1 MHGQQILDGPSA
13 EAVKG
18 DPKKKT
24 FYDPK
29 QKSERVQQ
37 ERAAYREELPTL
49 KVEEVIALDE
59 MGAATNLT
67 PLYGRSLPGERVYG
81 AKPTAPG
88 KRISTVGALG
98 LSGLKTVM
106 CFEGTLTGAV
116 FLQFLDEF
124 LVPVLKPGQI
134 VILDNAK
141 AHKVAGVRERIEGA
155 GARVLYLPPYSPDL
169 NPIEMAWSKVK
180 QFLRKAQARTVEAL
194 YEAIA
199 QALQTLSPTDAKGFF
214 KHVGFCI

>member
-1 MHGQQILDGPSA
+1 
-13 EAVKG
+13 
-18 DPKKKT
+18 
-24 FYDPK
+24 
-29 QKSERVQQ
+29 
-37 ERAAYREELPTL
+37 
-49 KVEEVIALDE
+49 
-59 MGAATNLT
+59 MGAALNLT
-67 PLYGRSLPGERVYG
+67 LLYGRSPTEERVYG
-81 AKPTAPG
+81 AKPTGPG
-88 KRISTVGALG
+88 KRISTIGALG
-98 LSGLKTVM
+98 PGGLKTAL

-141 AHKVAGVRERIEGA
+141 AHKVEGVRERIEGA

-214 KHVGFCI
+214 KRVGFCI

>member
-1 MHGQQILDGPSA
+1 M
-13 EAVKG
+13 
-18 DPKKKT
+18 
-24 FYDPK
+24 
-29 QKSERVQQ
+29 
-37 ERAAYREELPTL
+37 
-49 KVEEVIALDE
+49 DE
-59 MGAATNLT
+59 MGAAVNLT
-67 PLYGRSLPGERVYG
+67 PLYGRSPTGERVYG
-81 AKPTAPG
+81 AKPTGPG

-124 LVPVLKPGQI
+124 LVPELKPGQI

-141 AHKVAGVRERIEGA
+141 AHKVEGVRERIEGA
-155 GARVLYLPPYSPDL
+155 GARMLYLPPYSPDL

-199 QALQTLSPTDAKGFF
+199 QALQTLSPNDAKGFF
-214 KHVGFCI
+214 KHVGFCV

>member
-1 MHGQQILDGPSA
+1 M
-13 EAVKG
+13 
-18 DPKKKT
+18 
-24 FYDPK
+24 
-29 QKSERVQQ
+29 
-37 ERAAYREELPTL
+37 
-49 KVEEVIALDE
+49 DE
-59 MGAATNLT
+59 MGAAMNLT
-67 PLYGRSLPGERVYG
+67 PLYGRSPTGERVYG
-81 AKPTAPG
+81 AKPTGPG

-98 LSGLKTVM
+98 RGGLTSAM
-106 CFEGTLTGAV
+106 CFEGTLTGEV

-124 LVPVLKPGQI
+124 LVPGLKPGQI
-134 VILDNAK
+134 VILDNAQ
-141 AHKVAGVRERIEGA
+141 AHQVEGVRERIEGA

-199 QALQTLSPTDAKGFF
+199 QALQTLSPSDAKGFF

>member
-1 MHGQQILDGPSA
+1 M
-13 EAVKG
+13 
-18 DPKKKT
+18 
-24 FYDPK
+24 
-29 QKSERVQQ
+29 
-37 ERAAYREELPTL
+37 
-49 KVEEVIALDE
+49 DE
-59 MGAATNLT
+59 MGAAMNLT
-67 PLYGRSLPGERVYG
+67 PLYGRSPTGERVYG
-81 AKPTAPG
+81 AKPTGPG

-98 LSGLKTVM
+98 LGGLTSAM
-106 CFEGTLTGAV
+106 CFEGTLTGEV
-116 FLQFLDEF
+116 FLQFLDES
-124 LVPVLKPGQI
+124 LVPGLKPGQI

-141 AHKVAGVRERIEGA
+141 AHKVEGVRERIEGA

-199 QALQTLSPTDAKGFF
+199 QALQTLSPSDAKGFF